1 LAGFYYEHSKV
12 MFKNGNIVTLL
23 EYQYVLTLCFT

>member
-1 LAGFYYEHSKV
+1 

-23 EYQYVLTLCFT
+23 EYRYVVTMFRMINKRALLVEV